1 MKAGSGD
8 RYFQDPRHKLVPE
21 GIEGMV
27 PYKGSLADTV
37 YQLIGGLRQVWVIV
51 GPKDIQE
58 LQNNTEFV
66 RMTGG
71 RSCARAIPMTL

>member
-1 MKAGSGD
+1 MGSVEAMKAGSGD

-37 YQLIGGLRQVWVIV
+37 YQLIGGLRA
-51 GPKDIQE
+51 G
-58 LQNNTEFV
+58 
-66 RMTGG
+66 MGYCGG
-71 RSCARAIPMTL
+71 QRHSGASK